1 MSARSL
7 RSWIARNA
15 VALVVMIVAAAALV
29 GVLLGRPLLQNQERQ
44 PAPIEVAKG
53 EPIEAAGYT
62 WTLVA
67 SREFPHSADNEA
79 VPDGLAVTAAVITVR
94 PGDDPET
101 SGSCG
106 AVLTSGYGPEA
117 RRWSTLG
124 NPWEFNYEPLDAST
138 MTCLLQGEEFD
149 FEVIYLAPE
158 GTISE
163 AVVEVEIGVLGDGEL
178 IRFALTD

>member
-1 MSARSL
+1 MPAWNL

-15 VALVVMIVAAAALV
+15 VSLGVMVIAAAALV
-29 GVLLGRPLLQNQERQ
+29 GVLLGLPLLQNAEYEL
-44 PAPIEVAKG
+44 APIEVAKG
-53 EPIEAAGYT
+53 ESIEAAGYT

-67 SREFPHSADNEA
+67 SREFPHSAENEA
-79 VPDGLAVTAAVITVR
+79 VPEGLAVTAAIIKVR

-124 NPWEFNYEPLDAST
+124 SPSEFNYEPLEAST
-138 MTCLLQGEEFD
+138 LTCLFEGEEFD
-149 FEVIYLAPE
+149 YEVIYLAPE

-163 AVVEVEIGVLGDGEL
+163 AVVEVEVGVLSGEL
-178 IRFALTD
+178 LRFALTD